1 MKRRRVVVAQSLVRL
16 HRELQPKVELADLAR
31 VPHDRVAETAVRR
44 EADFPGSQLLR
55 ALHEAHLGGDVARQ
69 VALHRVRDGDLFAEQ
84 PVRRCGDLLHRKV
97 GDRFVPPGDNA
108 VNRDSLVAVARG
120 DADGGG
126 AKVPV
131 AVAQQQDGLEIFL
144 LPEHR
149 AKRAAQVGADLP
161 RLAKRVRH
169 GQIRR
174 RGECPDQHLG
184 AGLERLPERAL
195 VLRINPGS
203 PGDDVVRADDV
214 ARLHASR
221 SVAKNR
227 DLRRFG
233 ALNAP
238 DKLRSQQRERQ
249 HRHRHES
256 NDLEKGD
263 FAATA
268 IALPVAP
275 AQPCGQRHHAD
286 PGEDDHHRGCKRPVT
301 HAAAGWGLGG
311 TASAIEPGRMSHAST
326 TSASSIRNRNRRQ
339 ISPCNAV
346 SSRCA
351 WNS

>member
-1 MKRRRVVVAQSLVRL
+1 MTSTRNAPRVLGPLSVEPTRNRAGWILWCQ
-16 HRELQPKVELADLAR
+16 ELGANSRCACSKATR
-31 VPHDRVAETAVRR
+31 HTT
-44 EADFPGSQLLR
+44 S
-55 ALHEAHLGGDVARQ
+55 
-69 VALHRVRDGDLFAEQ
+69 AEQ
-84 PVRRCGDLLHRKV
+84 ASVTLTSRK
-97 GDRFVPPGDNA
+97 PM
-108 VNRDSLVAVARG
+108 AVARD

-256 NDLEKGD
+256 NDLEQGD

-275 AQPCGQRHHAD
+275 AQPGGQRHHAD
-286 PGEDDHHRGCKRPVT
+286 PGKDDHHRGCKRPVT

-351 WNS
+351 